1 MRVKMKSK
9 LTKEV
14 NNEMLKE
21 RGQEV
26 EFRDRYED
34 DNLIE
39 DQKFLD
45 RLDSFLIR
53 QVDDY

>member
-1 MRVKMKSK
+1 VKNE
-9 LTKEV
+9 LTKKVNDEV
-14 NNEMLKE
+14 AKE
-21 RGQEV
+21 RGKEF

-34 DNLIE
+34 DSLRE

>member
-1 MRVKMKSK
+1 MKSK

-14 NNEMLKE
+14 NDEVAKE
-21 RGQEV
+21 RGQEI

-34 DNLIE
+34 DSLIE

>member
-14 NNEMLKE
+14 NDEVAKE
-21 RGQEV
+21 RGQEI

-34 DNLIE
+34 DSLIE